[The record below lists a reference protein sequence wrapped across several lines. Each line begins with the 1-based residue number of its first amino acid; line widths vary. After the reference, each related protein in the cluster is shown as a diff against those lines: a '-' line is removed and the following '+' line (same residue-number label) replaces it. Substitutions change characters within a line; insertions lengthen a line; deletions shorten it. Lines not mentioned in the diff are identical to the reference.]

1 MKELI
6 IVSLCLETTG
16 VAIALSGGNWFAAA
30 GWFSALLHS
39 VLLYMKEN
47 KKQ

>member
-6 IVSLCLETTG
+6 IMSLCSETAG
-16 VAIALSGGNWFAAA
+16 VAIALYGGNWFAAG
-30 GWFSALLHS
+30 GWFTALLYS